1 MHSYHVSL
9 HLPALS
15 FICVQTL
22 KLVKLYQTAQ
32 QRMVDIF
39 NLRLYLFYSVR
50 NRKYLI
56 TCCALICFILQL
68 TKSLTAEEKPTVRIN
83 SCNLSYY
90 CDVTCSHLRDP
101 LSVLSSSYFPGIHN
115 FQKHKAKLKKA

>member
-1 MHSYHVSL
+1 M
-9 HLPALS
+9 
-15 FICVQTL
+15 
-22 KLVKLYQTAQ
+22 
-32 QRMVDIF
+32 
-39 NLRLYLFYSVR
+39 
-50 NRKYLI
+50 